1 MHQHYLLGIDGGGTC
16 CRARLTDFQG
26 KVLAE
31 GHGGS
36 ANVFSDFPRAVSVL
50 SGLID
55 DVFALSGLDAQ
66 ARART
71 TTVAGLAGAN
81 VASVASALS
90 KWRSTHSGF
99 YCRSDVEIACMGAH
113 QGAAGAV
120 FIMGT
125 GSQGAAWDGVRFS
138 LLGGWGFALAD
149 QGSGADLGRRAL
161 RYALLAHEDILPAT
175 DLTRLLMAEF
185 GHNPET
191 LLLWT
196 RQATPADWARFSPAV
211 FAAAHA
217 QDAAGTTLITETAR
231 DTCLLIEKLNKLS
244 HGNVALMGGIA
255 APILPWLPDT
265 LREKIVPAQGDALSG
280 ALLLARQYAGE
291 TAS

>member
-1 MHQHYLLGIDGGGTC
+1 MHPHYLLGIDGGGTH

-26 KVLAE
+26 QVLAE
-31 GHGGS
+31 SHSGS
-36 ANVFSDFPRAVSVL
+36 ANVFSDFPRAISVL

-55 DVFALSGLDAQ
+55 DVFALSGLNAQ
-66 ARART
+66 ARVHT
-71 TTVAGLAGAN
+71 TIVAGLAGAN

-90 KWRSTHSGF
+90 KWRSTDSGF
-99 YCRSDVEIACMGAH
+99 YCLSDVEIACMGAH
-113 QGAAGAV
+113 QGASGAV
-120 FIMGT
+120 IITGT

-161 RYALLAHEDILPAT
+161 RHALLAHEDILPAT
-175 DLTRLLMAEF
+175 DLTRLLMGEF
-185 GHNPET
+185 ADNPET

-211 FAAAHA
+211 FAAASA
-217 QDAAGTTLITETAR
+217 QDAAGTTLVTETAR
-231 DTCLLIEKLNKLS
+231 DICLMIEKLNKLS
-244 HGNVALMGGIA
+244 HGQVALMGGIA
-255 APILPWLPDT
+255 TPILHWLPEA